1 MAHPRF
7 RPYFRHGLLPQL
19 IAFEAC
25 LRLGG
30 VTRAAEELCLA
41 QPTVS
46 GLLRRLSET
55 VGEPVLCT
63 KGGHVELTRT
73 GRDVALL
80 CDEIFESLDR
90 FDQKR
95 ALHLLVPPAKAGAQS
110 CRPGVGQGPIGSRPT
125 PGMTIV
131 TASRSRAAGSRRGC
145 SEA

>member
-30 VTRAAEELCLA
+30 VTRAAEELSLA

-55 VGEPVLCT
+55 VGDPVLCT
-63 KGGHVELTRT
+63 KGGRVELTRA

-90 FDQKR
+90 FDRKR
-95 ALHLLVPPAKAGAQS
+95 AMQAALPA
-110 CRPGVGQGPIGSRPT
+110 
-125 PGMTIV
+125 
-131 TASRSRAAGSRRGC
+131 TADQRFQVARSRYSSRL
-145 SEA
+145 

>member
-30 VTRAAEELCLA
+30 VTRAAEELSLA

-55 VGEPVLCT
+55 VGDPVLLT
-63 KGGHVELTRT
+63 KGGHVELTRA
-73 GRDVALL
+73 GQDVALL

-90 FDQKR
+90 FDRKR
-95 ALHLLVPPAKAGAQS
+95 AVRETGVRDQFPRHAPPGE
-110 CRPGVGQGPIGSRPT
+110 IGL
-125 PGMTIV
+125 
-131 TASRSRAAGSRRGC
+131 
-145 SEA
+145 